1 MGEVS
6 DKGNKD
12 IVVRSELQLEPL
24 AVAVHDL
31 EIKSE
36 ITDFS

>member
-6 DKGNKD
+6 DKRNKD

-24 AVAVHDL
+24 AIHDL

-36 ITDFS
+36 LTDFS